1 MEEIKT
7 FAFFLAFYH
16 LFRKKVVFFHDL
28 RQVFLPKCVLLRWI
42 CHYRL
47 YRNLLE
53 SKVCKMKNIL
63 GEIKIMM
70 SEGSSYIILVLVT
83 GLCKFLKLRKNQII
97 ASCPFAEWAHKIVNF
112 LTAINTEDHIS
123 HLFVAEFHYL
133 IVQQNTVGSK
143 GKTEFFIVDFLLLTA
158 VCYQVLNNLPVHKR
172 LAAKEIHLQIVSG
185 A

>member
-1 MEEIKT
+1 
-7 FAFFLAFYH
+7 
-16 LFRKKVVFFHDL
+16 
-28 RQVFLPKCVLLRWI
+28 
-42 CHYRL
+42 
-47 YRNLLE
+47 
-53 SKVCKMKNIL
+53 MKNIL

-83 GLCKFLKLRKNQII
+83 GLCKFLKLRKDQII